1 MCGFAELVKS
11 KGGDPIDLLERA
23 GIDPRALGAPEM
35 LISFVRK
42 GALLEMASEELGSA
56 SLGLEWALAIPAHF
70 PNAGPMLLLKETTA
84 TFGEWFGRSTQY
96 WRLGKN
102 GIVPQ
107 IINVG
112 SPDGAAFRIALRGSV
127 PVPRQQLEYLNG
139 KVVRLSRAVLMD
151 DEVNPFRVRFSHSRP
166 QDTTLHDLI
175 FRCPV
180 EFDADQD
187 EILFDGEILE
197 RPLPGRAASLERTM
211 DQFLRSWIG
220 LLPRYNPS
228 VSTSTSLAIKVVLGA
243 GICSKEFIARALRS
257 SPRKLQRLL
266 TREGTTY
273 DEILDAV
280 RRDMATQLL
289 AGTTAPISTIAT
301 MLEFAS
307 AAALTLAV
315 RRWTGMTP
323 SAYRASRLSA
333 ADREPATGSGSP
345 AASGR
350 A

>member
-1 MCGFAELVKS
+1 MALPGASDGAYIRACTLCGFAELVKS

-257 SPRKLQRLL
+257 SPRSCNGCWRA
-266 TREGTTY
+266 REQHMMRSWTPCAG
-273 DEILDAV
+273 IWPRNFLPV
-280 RRDMATQLL
+280 RRLQ
-289 AGTTAPISTIAT
+289 
-301 MLEFAS
+301 
-307 AAALTLAV
+307 
-315 RRWTGMTP
+315 
-323 SAYRASRLSA
+323 SRPL
-333 ADREPATGSGSP
+333 RPCWNSP
-345 AASGR
+345 PPPR
-350 A
+350 